1 MISRILLEDEYIS
14 AIYKLIYIDN
24 FYYFFRYDL
33 ISIRKYDMY
42 M

>member
-1 MISRILLEDEYIS
+1 MISGILLEDEYIS

-24 FYYFFRYDL
+24 FYYFFHYDL
-33 ISIRKYDMY
+33 ISIRKYDVY